1 EQPIFTC
8 QAHVFHIDPKTKR
21 TWITASMKAV
31 NVSFFY
37 DSSRNLYRIIS
48 VEGTKAVIN
57 STITPNMTFTQTSQ
71 KFGQWSDVRANT
83 VYGLGFSSEAELTKF
98 VEKFQEVK
106 EATKNAL
113 KSANGS
119 AAVTPTTSANT
130 SPISSRTAAMQQNDN
145 ATMVDPHTVEPPN
158 MSNTNTQ
165 NANPDS
171 PSHKL
176 LTTAAESKSEHV
188 TAPSPAPMVNVSSG
202 GGSSGS
208 VVGMHTGSGPPTS
221 EQQLKYE
228 NERLKMALAQSCANA
243 KKWEIELATLKN
255 NNLRLTSALQES
267 TANVDEWKRQLH
279 TYKEENIRLKRE
291 IELIR
296 AGAPVPASVG
306 GAVSSELVE
315 ELRRE
320 LAVLKARNESLQN
333 ELMNQELELKAANMN
348 LREKCNDQAMAKMSE
363 LNVLFAK
370 HLSELFAVQKD
381 MENISEENAASLRN
395 YLQPSLGLPCAMD
408 TESTLS
414 NVTSIQ
420 SQLQS
425 LYETC
430 HDPLKIY
437 QSLQP
442 TTINSSDKTSNLQ
455 KALDKHTHLLQELKL
470 QQQRQFKP
478 NTTSQTNNPATF
490 VVSPAKSAPGGIG
503 GGVTA
508 GAAGVT
514 VAGGVTGKTATIL
527 VSKSKTKTGLPLLL
541 KNSINN

>member
-1 EQPIFTC
+1 MDHSEQPIFTC

-83 VYGLGFSSEAELTKF
+83 VYGLGFASEAELTKF

-106 EATKNAL
+106 EATKNAA

-119 AAVTPTTSANT
+119 NAVTPTTSANT
-130 SPISSRTAAMQQNDN
+130 SPISGRAVGAMQNDN
-145 ATMVDPHTVEPPN
+145 TAIDPHTVEPPN

-176 LTTAAESKSEHV
+176 LNTNDGKPDIGSAT
-188 TAPSPAPMVNVSSG
+188 PSPQPTSGGTGGGGGVTISSG
-202 GGSSGS
+202 GSI
-208 VVGMHTGSGPPTS
+208 VGMHTGPGAGATA

-255 NNLRLTSALQES
+255 NNIRLTSALQES

-279 TYKEENIRLKRE
+279 TYKEENIRLKRDM
-291 IELIR
+291 ELLR
-296 AGAPVPASVG
+296 VGGGGAGAVAGSG
-306 GAVSSELVE
+306 GVTED

-320 LAVLKARNESLQN
+320 VATLKARTEQLQAELLQN
-333 ELMNQELELKAANMN
+333 ELELKSANMS
-348 LREKCNDQAMAKMSE
+348 LREKCNDQTLAKLSE
-363 LNVLFAK
+363 LNVVFAK
-370 HLSELFAVQKD
+370 QLSELYAVQKD
-381 MENISEENAASLRN
+381 MENVI
-395 YLQPSLGLPCAMD
+395 
-408 TESTLS
+408 
-414 NVTSIQ
+414 
-420 SQLQS
+420 
-425 LYETC
+425 
-430 HDPLKIY
+430 H
-437 QSLQP
+437 
-442 TTINSSDKTSNLQ
+442 
-455 KALDKHTHLLQELKL
+455 
-470 QQQRQFKP
+470 
-478 NTTSQTNNPATF
+478 
-490 VVSPAKSAPGGIG
+490 PAKC
-503 GGVTA
+503 T
-508 GAAGVT
+508 
-514 VAGGVTGKTATIL
+514 
-527 VSKSKTKTGLPLLL
+527 
-541 KNSINN
+541 